1 MLKATMLKAF
11 NAQINREFQSA
22 YLFMA
27 MSAAFK
33 AGNLSGFAHWTRIQA
48 QEKGCHALILF
59 NHVCERGGAVSLE
72 PIAAPPSE
80 FGSPGE
86 TLEQVLERERFL
98 TESVNVLMNL
108 AVKESDNAS
117 RVMLQWFLT
126 AQTEA
131 EAAVS
136 HVVARMHQVRG
147 GGNALFMMNRSL
159 GARAF
164 TVPSPLT
171 NKK

>member
-72 PIAAPPSE
+72 PITAPPSE

-86 TLEQVLERERFL
+86 TLERVLDRERFL
-98 TESVNVLMNL
+98 TKSVNDLMSPAGRN
-108 AVKESDNAS
+108 S
-117 RVMLQWFLT
+117 
-126 AQTEA
+126 A
-131 EAAVS
+131 EARRFAMTRKSVI
-136 HVVARMHQVRG
+136 
-147 GGNALFMMNRSL
+147 
-159 GARAF
+159 
-164 TVPSPLT
+164 
-171 NKK
+171 